1 MFTAV
6 LQARMTSRRL
16 PGKVMAPLAGEP
28 MIWRQ
33 IERLRRC
40 RGLSRIMVATSHEAS
55 DDALAGYLLSR
66 GVSVFRGHATDL
78 LDRFARCAE
87 ALGSATHIV
96 RVKGDC
102 PLIDPMLVDEAVR
115 VAMMSGAA
123 YVSNRLPQ
131 RHPRGLEVEAVTAEA
146 LVKAAALP
154 RDATVPVS
162 PTAYIRSHPQQFSA
176 ARMSPLMRD
185 LSGWNWRVKTA
196 ADLAFVKGVYDALH
210 AADPAF
216 GMGEVLDLIESRQDL
231 ARFAA

>member
-6 LQARMTSRRL
+6 LQARMASGRL

-33 IERLRRC
+33 IERLRRS
-40 RGLSRIMVATSHEAS
+40 RSLSRIMVATSTEAS
-55 DDALAGYLLSR
+55 DDALAGYLVSR
-66 GVSVFRGHATDL
+66 GVSVFRGHPIDL

-96 RVKGDC
+96 RVKADS
-102 PLIDPMLVDEAVR
+102 PFVDPMLIDEAVR
-115 VAMMSGAA
+115 VAQKSGAA
-123 YVSNRLPQ
+123 YVSNRRPM
-131 RHPRGLEVEAVTAEA
+131 RHPQGLEVEVVTTQA
-146 LVKAAALP
+146 LVEAAALP
-154 RDATVPVS
+154 RDASQPVS
-162 PTAYIRSHPQQFSA
+162 PTAHIRNHPQQFSA
-176 ARMSPLMRD
+176 ARMASPARD

-196 ADLAFVKGVYDALH
+196 ADLGFAKGVYDALH